1 MHDQLQRITT
11 STATERFTIG
21 RCDVCGTLL
30 APEASACSACRGTDI
45 TRTPSP
51 GTGSIVSWTVVE
63 VSPSRT
69 CTDFTPYTIAIVA
82 LDEGPWTYAWIE
94 GAPSERASDS
104 TGRIRVRYDRMI
116 PGEPYPL
123 FVLQ

>member
-1 MHDQLQRITT
+1 MHDQLHR
-11 STATERFTIG
+11 TATADVDAFTIG
-21 RCDVCGTLL
+21 RCDRCDEPL
-30 APEASACSACRGTDI
+30 APDAAVCSACRGTEI
-45 TRTPSP
+45 SRAPSP
-51 GTGSIVSWTVVE
+51 GTGSIVSWTVIE

-69 CTDFTPYTIAIVA
+69 WTDFVPYTIAIVA

-94 GAPSERASDS
+94 GAPDESRK
-104 TGRIRVRYDRMI
+104 RVRVRYDRMI